1 MWPTFP
7 FGGPVTQPRFHA
19 AGSGH
24 SDSPGGSEPSVLEAG
39 IAAPGQRWSPK
50 SGICTPRSK
59 PGECSSGGRGPG
71 AHSWGGLSPTLR
83 PLCGGSRSAVCGH
96 VLHAARCVRIPHR
109 RTAGSRCQGQC
120 LGWLPRAVR
129 LRRGPCQHSA
139 DGPGALFPGVQAA
152 SSSFRLKLHGIF
164 LLP

>member
-39 IAAPGQRWSPK
+39 IAAPGQRWPPK

-71 AHSWGGLSPTLR
+71 AHSWGGPSPTLR

-109 RTAGSRCQGQC
+109 RHGRQP
-120 LGWLPRAVR
+120 LPRSVPR
-129 LRRGPCQHSA
+129 LAAPSCAPS
-139 DGPGALFPGVQAA
+139 PGALSALSRWPGGFVPGGPGRFQQ
-152 SSSFRLKLHGIF
+152 L
-164 LLP
+164 